1 MKGLTGLMKQAQEMQ
16 AKMEK
21 MQQDLLT
28 IEVEG
33 SSGAGMV
40 KVRMNGKGEMLS
52 IVLDPSLVTVDEK
65 EILEDLIIAACND
78 AKQRVN
84 DKSNE
89 EMKRLTGGL
98 SLPAG
103 MKLPF

>member
-1 MKGLTGLMKQAQEMQ
+1 MKGLGSLMKQAQEMQ

-21 MQQDLLT
+21 MQEDLVHL
-28 IEVEG
+28 EVEG

-40 KVRMNGKGEMLS
+40 KVSLNGKGEMLS
-52 IVLDPSLVTVDEK
+52 IVLDPSIVNLDEK
-65 EILEDLIIAACND
+65 EILEDLIVAACND
-78 AKQRVN
+78 AKQKVS
-84 DKSNE
+84 DKRGE

-98 SLPAG
+98 NLPAG

>member
-1 MKGLTGLMKQAQEMQ
+1 MKGLGNLMKQAQEMQ

-21 MQQDLLT
+21 MQEDLVHL
-28 IEVEG
+28 EVEG

-40 KVRMNGKGEMLS
+40 KVRINGKGEMLS
-52 IVLDPSLVTVDEK
+52 IWLDPSLLSLDEK
-65 EILEDLIIAACND
+65 EILEDLIVAACND

-84 DKSNE
+84 DKSGE

-98 SLPAG
+98 SLPPG
-103 MKLPF
+103 LKLPF

>member
-1 MKGLTGLMKQAQEMQ
+1 MKQAQEMQ
-16 AKMEK
+16 AKMEQMEK
-21 MQQDLLT
+21 DLQTL
-28 IEVEG
+28 EVEG

-40 KVRMNGKGEMLS
+40 KVRVNGKGEMLS
-52 IVLDPSLVTVDEK
+52 IWLDPSIVNLDEK
-65 EILEDLIIAACND
+65 EILEDLIVAASND
-78 AKQRVN
+78 AKQKVN
-84 DKSNE
+84 DKSND